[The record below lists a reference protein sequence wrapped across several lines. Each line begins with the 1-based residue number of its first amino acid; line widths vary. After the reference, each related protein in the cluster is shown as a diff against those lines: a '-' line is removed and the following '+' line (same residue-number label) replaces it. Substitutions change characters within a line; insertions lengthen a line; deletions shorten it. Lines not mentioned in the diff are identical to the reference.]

1 MSSISCPL
9 LSNRL
14 TNMFSFHDDVYTG
27 NEIFN
32 MKIGEEQF
40 VLEKKNGINKVLD
53 ELCKHG
59 WVNPSANYQD
69 TNLYN
74 LLSSLAETSL
84 AERMI
89 GFDNAL
95 KCGLPPGY
103 NATFC
108 FEDNGQSGVKM
119 HYGVVHSDGDCDLFK
134 LTGDFLF
141 DKDCKL
147 SHEKIFISTEC
158 FPQCPKAL
166 EDALDSRTV
175 IKVFLDWLIN
185 LFHLNGTAFECAQSV
200 ADMENN
206 IEVNFS
212 KGNINQDNSA
222 DSVIESRTNG
232 KYENDR
238 HEFFEKISHG
248 FDEITHYINNE
259 LDEYSDNKI
268 EQMIIKFSDDL
279 KNEIENDEKA
289 LKQLESDSV
298 KPTQDPEKIEEI
310 EERNDGF
317 EHRSKDDFEW
327 DDAI

>member
-1 MSSISCPL
+1 M
-9 LSNRL
+9 
-14 TNMFSFHDDVYTG
+14 
-27 NEIFN
+27 
-32 MKIGEEQF
+32 
-40 VLEKKNGINKVLD
+40 
-53 ELCKHG
+53 
-59 WVNPSANYQD
+59 
-69 TNLYN
+69 
-74 LLSSLAETSL
+74 
-84 AERMI
+84 
-89 GFDNAL
+89 
-95 KCGLPPGY
+95 
-103 NATFC
+103 
-108 FEDNGQSGVKM
+108 
-119 HYGVVHSDGDCDLFK
+119 
-134 LTGDFLF
+134 
-141 DKDCKL
+141 
-147 SHEKIFISTEC
+147 
-158 FPQCPKAL
+158 
-166 EDALDSRTV
+166 
-175 IKVFLDWLIN
+175 N

-238 HEFFEKISHG
+238 HKFFEKISHE

-268 EQMIIKFSDDL
+268 EQMIIRFSDDL

>member
-1 MSSISCPL
+1 VLSGEYMSSISCPL
-9 LSNRL
+9 LSDRL

-32 MKIGEEQF
+32 MKMGEEQF
-40 VLEKKNGINKVLD
+40 ILEKKNGINKVLD

-119 HYGVVHSDGDCDLFK
+119 HYGVVHSENNCNLFK
-134 LTGDFLF
+134 LTGEFLF

-147 SHEKIFISTEC
+147 SHEKYFISID
-158 FPQCPKAL
+158 FSPQCPPVL
-166 EDALDSRTV
+166 EETLDSRTV
-175 IKVFLDWLIN
+175 IKVFLDWLMN
-185 LFHLNGTAFECAQSV
+185 LFHLNGSVLERAQFV

-232 KYENDR
+232 KYENGR
-238 HEFFEKISHG
+238 HEFFEKISHE
-248 FDEITHYINNE
+248 FDEITHYIDNE
-259 LDEYSDNKI
+259 LDECSDNKI
-268 EQMIIKFSDDL
+268 EQMITNFSDDL

-298 KPTQDPEKIEEI
+298 KFTQDFAEI
-310 EERNDGF
+310 NDEF

>member
-1 MSSISCPL
+1 
-9 LSNRL
+9 
-14 TNMFSFHDDVYTG
+14 
-27 NEIFN
+27 
-32 MKIGEEQF
+32 
-40 VLEKKNGINKVLD
+40 
-53 ELCKHG
+53 
-59 WVNPSANYQD
+59 
-69 TNLYN
+69 
-74 LLSSLAETSL
+74 
-84 AERMI
+84 MI

-119 HYGVVHSDGDCDLFK
+119 HYGVVHSENNCNLFK
-134 LTGDFLF
+134 LTGEFLF

-147 SHEKIFISTEC
+147 SHEKSFISID
-158 FPQCPKAL
+158 FSPQCPPVL
-166 EDALDSRTV
+166 EETLDSRTV
-175 IKVFLDWLIN
+175 IKVFLDWLMN
-185 LFHLNGTAFECAQSV
+185 LFHLNGSVLERAQFV

-238 HEFFEKISHG
+238 HKLFEKIPHEFDEITNQFVADMENNIEVNFSKGNINQDNSADSVIESRTNGKYENDRHKFFEKISHE

-268 EQMIIKFSDDL
+268 EQMIIRFSDDL

-298 KPTQDPEKIEEI
+298 KPTQDPEKIEE
-310 EERNDGF
+310 RNDGF

-327 DDAI
+327 DDAIW